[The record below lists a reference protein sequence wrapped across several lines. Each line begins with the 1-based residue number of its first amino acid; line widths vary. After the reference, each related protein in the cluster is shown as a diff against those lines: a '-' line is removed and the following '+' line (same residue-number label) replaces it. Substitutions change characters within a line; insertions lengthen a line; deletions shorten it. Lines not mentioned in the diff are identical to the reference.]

1 MEWRE
6 EPSTEN
12 TRFCIER
19 PLRKWYDYIKLF
31 WYFASNWNP
40 RLACFILYHE
50 IRGEKK
56 YGLSTSNPSELK
68 DLTIIKGDISQS
80 SRYEAVNYFILEAL
94 LERIAVLTPSH
105 RFTDLGCGKGRA
117 MVVAAHYGFTNITG
131 VDFASEVCDS
141 ARKNMQK
148 AAAVFPIQY
157 QVICGNVL
165 DYTIAES
172 DCVFFMFNP
181 FNQQTLFN
189 FLEKVEVSI
198 KEYPR
203 VVYFLYASPRHIET
217 FFEFEY
223 EPVYRKRK
231 LKWLDGVI
239 LRKDPE
245 AIVEET

>member
-1 MEWRE
+1 MK
-6 EPSTEN
+6 
-12 TRFCIER
+12 
-19 PLRKWYDYIKLF
+19 KWYNYIKLF

-40 RLACFILYHE
+40 VLACFILHHE

-56 YGLSTSNPSELK
+56 YRLDTSNPAELK
-68 DLTIIKGDISQS
+68 NLTIVNGDIQHS

-94 LERIAVLTPSH
+94 LARLITLTASR

-148 AAAVFPIQY
+148 AAETFPIEY
-157 QVICGNVL
+157 QVLCCNVL
-165 DYTIAES
+165 DYTIHENDS
-172 DCVFFMFNP
+172 VFFMFNP
-181 FNQQTLFN
+181 FGQQTLFA
-189 FLEKVEVSI
+189 FLEKLETSV
-198 KEYPR
+198 KEHPR

-231 LKWLDGVI
+231 LRWLDGVI
-239 LRKDPE
+239 LKKDPA
-245 AIVEET
+245 AIPEEQ

>member
-1 MEWRE
+1 MKR
-6 EPSTEN
+6 
-12 TRFCIER
+12 
-19 PLRKWYDYIKLF
+19 WYNYIKLF

-40 RLACFILYHE
+40 VLACFILYHE
-50 IRGEKK
+50 IQGEKK
-56 YGLSTSNPSELK
+56 YGLNTSNPAELK
-68 DLTIIKGDISQS
+68 DLTIVKGDIQHS

-94 LERIAVLTPSH
+94 LARLITLTASR

-131 VDFASEVCDS
+131 VDFASEVCDN

-148 AAAVFPIQY
+148 ATEAFSVEY
-157 QVICGNVL
+157 QVLCCNVL
-165 DYTIAES
+165 DYTINEN

-181 FNQQTLFN
+181 FSQQTLFA
-189 FLEKVEVSI
+189 FLEKLETSI
-198 KEYPR
+198 KEHPR

-239 LRKDPE
+239 LKKDPSNTS
-245 AIVEET
+245 EET